1 AGLGGEPL
9 QRPGQPLPGLV
20 VAAGQEAREDQPPAV
35 DATQEGAQGGGRG
48 GIAGGGRRSDG
59 GHAGAVGGAMIAAPS
74 GTPRFDGPH
83 SSAPD
88 TPAPAFRCGTLF
100 TARAGSSHARRSRR
114 RGAMLRGCFTAKWL
128 LRKERRGLANF
139 SPTKSERCFHAA

>member
-1 AGLGGEPL
+1 GDSQDRGGIGLGQAGDQPQQERGARPVAQARQPVEGRLPARRGGRPPQRGRRQQHRPEASWPVPEGGAAGLGGEPL

-59 GHAGAVGGAMIAAPS
+59 GHAGAGGGA
-74 GTPRFDGPH
+74 
-83 SSAPD
+83 
-88 TPAPAFRCGTLF
+88 
-100 TARAGSSHARRSRR
+100 RS
-114 RGAMLRGCFTAKWL
+114 
-128 LRKERRGLANF
+128 
-139 SPTKSERCFHAA
+139 